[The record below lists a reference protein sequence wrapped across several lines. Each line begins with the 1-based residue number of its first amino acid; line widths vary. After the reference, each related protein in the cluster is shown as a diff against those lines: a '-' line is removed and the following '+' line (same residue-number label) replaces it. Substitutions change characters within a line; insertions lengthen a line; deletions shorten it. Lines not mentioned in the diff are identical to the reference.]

1 MGLLQRS
8 DRLQHSPATGVAV
21 EARQVVAMAVAV
33 MGVEKVEEVK
43 VEVGTAEEARAA
55 VVMEAEETA
64 AGTAEVMAV
73 EPRAEYRPPL
83 L

>member
-1 MGLLQRS
+1 MTVALWCSEVVR
-8 DRLQHSPATGVAV
+8 VAV
-21 EARQVVAMAVAV
+21 
-33 MGVEKVEEVK
+33 KV
-43 VEVGTAEEARAA
+43 